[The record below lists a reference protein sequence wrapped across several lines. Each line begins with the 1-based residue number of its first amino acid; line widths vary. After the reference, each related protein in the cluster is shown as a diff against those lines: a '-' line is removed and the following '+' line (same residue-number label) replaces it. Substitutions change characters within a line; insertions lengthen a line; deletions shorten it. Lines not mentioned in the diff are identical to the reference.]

1 MDWVAPHLTGGLGNR
16 LFTYAAAAAAAKKWG
31 RRVVFFMPRCGETS
45 HGPFDSIFKLLPSVP
60 ILQTAA
66 EWHTV
71 LELKGTLFIYQPF
84 SEVAPSPLPCV
95 IHGWR
100 QTEKYFEDVPVH
112 VDFEGA
118 LGSRAVAIR
127 HTIKETS
134 WFMHVRLGDYKI
146 LAHHQV
152 DLTNYYTFCLKQI
165 PLGSTV
171 VFFSDEPELCAHI
184 YKGIVEGIGLTFQ
197 IFDSKDEV
205 ESLYAMSLCKGGA
218 IVANST
224 FSWWGAY
231 FARQGAG
238 PAFKAYYPSVWG
250 SALPPPTD
258 VTPSWGISV

>member
-60 ILQTAA
+60 ITQSAT
-66 EWHTV
+66 EWDT
-71 LELKGTLFIYQPF
+71 LIEEKRTLFIYQPF
-84 SEVAPSPLPCV
+84 PETAPSALPCV

-100 QTEKYFEDVPVH
+100 QTEKYFEDVPVL

-118 LGSRAVAIR
+118 LGSRAPMICSG
-127 HTIKETS
+127 IKENS

-165 PLGSTV
+165 APGSTV
-171 VFFSDEPELCAHI
+171 VFFSDEPELCADMF
-184 YKGIVEGIGLTFQ
+184 KEMVEGIGLTFQ

-250 SALPPPTD
+250 SGLPPPTD
-258 VTPSWGISV
+258 VTPSWGISI